1 MMLACD
7 ELRFGYEGF
16 ERLIDAVL
24 GAGYEFVR
32 FDAAPSPIARIFRL
46 RFDVD
51 ISPTPTLVLGDIL
64 RRRALSA
71 TFLFQLNS
79 ETYCI
84 FSSSVLDTIGELR
97 RQGHAVGL
105 HIDSSIFS
113 VDEAHIAATI
123 DWFSTCSR
131 KIDAVVS
138 FHRPDASVLGRRYTR
153 FRNTYSSEFF
163 DTEHY
168 LSDSRRSL
176 DFAKCLSYWLAE
188 GRTPIQLLLHPE
200 WWESHVDIESIWT
213 TLRARRL
220 AELED
225 YVIVNFSKV
234 FSQILK
240 KHQAP

>member
-1 MMLACD
+1 MLACH
-7 ELRFGYEGF
+7 ELCFGYEGF
-16 ERLIDAVL
+16 EHLIDTVL
-24 GAGYEFVR
+24 GAGYTFVR
-32 FDAAPSPIARIFRL
+32 FDATPPPTARIFRL

-51 ISPTPTLVLGDIL
+51 ISPAATLVLGDIL

-84 FSSSVLDTIGELR
+84 FSSRVLDTIGALR

-123 DWFSTCSR
+123 DWFSKCCR
-131 KIDAVVS
+131 KIDTVVS
-138 FHRPDASVLGRRYTR
+138 FHRPDASVLGRRYSR
-153 FRNTYSSEFF
+153 FQNTYSSEFF
-163 DTEHY
+163 DSEHY

-176 DFAKCLSYWLAE
+176 NFAEHLRHWLAE

-200 WWESHVDIESIWT
+200 WWETPADLESIWN

-225 YVIVNFSKV
+225 YVIANFRKV
-234 FSQILK
+234 FSRILK
-240 KHQAP
+240 KH